1 MDADMK
7 NKTEHDIVLACEL
20 WFSLILD
27 FNTIS
32 FLEIHTISLS
42 SHTDSEI
49 LPQISSAQPF
59 SSGMCFEIACF
70 ASFPKRRCTK
80 VAATGPHPWLALL
93 KPCWIENELHSTWL
107 DLDEKRSFLERF
119 KYHVPAFGLKEDART
134 SNTSFES
141 YALDLSQ
148 GILR

>member
-1 MDADMK
+1 MY
-7 NKTEHDIVLACEL
+7 V
-20 WFSLILD
+20 
-27 FNTIS
+27 
-32 FLEIHTISLS
+32 
-42 SHTDSEI
+42 
-49 LPQISSAQPF
+49 
-59 SSGMCFEIACF
+59 
-70 ASFPKRRCTK
+70 
-80 VAATGPHPWLALL
+80 PHGRKLCLRGRFPWLLVSPATAKSRHVVGRESSTFFLSL
-93 KPCWIENELHSTWL
+93 ASEVQERYLSLRFRSQTKKKQRRLDPAPGLRCWSRVENELHSTWL